1 MEELLRPAPVRVDRE
16 RAWQA
21 LQRDKK
27 TVGGELRLV
36 LLGENGPRID
46 VPVPAE
52 DVRRALD
59 ELIAG

>member
-1 MEELLRPAPVRVDRE
+1 MRVDRE
-16 RAWQA
+16 RAWEA

-36 LLGENGPRID
+36 LLGDDGPRID
-46 VPVPAE
+46 VPVPAD

-59 ELIAG
+59 ALIAG